1 MPTLTESGIDL
12 VFLNWRGVL
21 APPDISEE
29 RRDELVGYLETM
41 HDTEGWREQLRQYG
55 WTDDFKTGDDF
66 KAFIDEQDD
75 RVSGTL
81 QQLGLI

>member
-1 MPTLTESGIDL
+1 M
-12 VFLNWRGVL
+12 L

-29 RRDELVGYLETM
+29 RTEELIGYLETM
-41 HDTEGWREQLRQYG
+41 HDTDDWQEELEENG

-66 KAFIDEQDD
+66 ATFIEEQDE

-81 QQLGLI
+81 EELGLL

>member
-1 MPTLTESGIDL
+1 LSESGIDL

-21 APPDISEE
+21 APPGISDE
-29 RRDELVGYLETM
+29 RRGEMIGYLQQM
-41 HDTEGWREQLRQYG
+41 HDTDAWQEQLQANG

-66 KAFIDEQDD
+66 TSFIEEQDE

-81 QQLGLI
+81 DELGLI

>member
-1 MPTLTESGIDL
+1 M
-12 VFLNWRGVL
+12 L

-29 RRDELVGYLETM
+29 RRAQLIDYLKEM
-41 HDTEGWREQLRQYG
+41 HGTEAWKKQLTANG

-66 KAFIDEQDD
+66 TTFIKEQDE

-81 QQLGLI
+81 NELGLI